1 LLPHSPYHTD
11 SALTGHVLGL
21 AHEHQRLNTESYI
34 NFECSNLADYEDVKK
49 KVVEHDGGKDTMEQV
64 CTDGLVALRYRSM
77 ATEWTVKMY
86 EWDKPLVTH
95 QGPFD
100 MDSIM

>member
-1 LLPHSPYHTD
+1 
-11 SALTGHVLGL
+11 
-21 AHEHQRLNTESYI
+21 
-34 NFECSNLADYEDVKK
+34 
-49 KVVEHDGGKDTMEQV
+49 MEQV